1 MHPRRTRRRRH
12 PSRFAVSLLAA
23 TPLSALAA
31 DATLSAWG
39 AYFFFAIVATVVIV
53 LLLHEALD
61 DESADAARRE
71 ERRRERFRQ
80 APGVRRFH
88 ANEASGDQANHRV
101 A

>member
-12 PSRFAVSLLAA
+12 LGRLAVSLLAA

-31 DATLSAWG
+31 DPTLSAWG

-61 DESADAARRE
+61 DDSTDALRD
-71 ERRRERFRQ
+71 ERRRERFRS
-80 APGVRRFH
+80 ASSVHRFH
-88 ANEASGDQANHRV
+88 VNDVSADQANRRI

>member
-12 PSRFAVSLLAA
+12 RSRLAVSLVAA

-31 DATLSAWG
+31 DPTLSAWG

-61 DESADAARRE
+61 DESKDNARRE
-71 ERRRERFRQ
+71 ERPRERLRRL
-80 APGVRRFH
+80 PGIHRFH
-88 ANEASGDQANHRV
+88 ANDASGDQANRRV

>member
-12 PSRFAVSLLAA
+12 SSRLAVSLLAA

-31 DATLSAWG
+31 DPTLSAWG

-61 DESADAARRE
+61 DESTDNARGDK
-71 ERRRERFRQ
+71 RRRERFRS
-80 APGVRRFH
+80 ASEVHRFRV
-88 ANEASGDQANHRV
+88 NDASDQVHRRV

>member
-12 PSRFAVSLLAA
+12 ASQFAVWLLAA
-23 TPLSALAA
+23 TPLGALAA
-31 DATLSAWG
+31 DPTLSEWG

-61 DESADAARRE
+61 DEAADTARRE
-71 ERRRERFRQ
+71 KRRREPFRQ
-80 APGVRRFH
+80 APGVHRFH
-88 ANEASGDQANHRV
+88 ANGASGDQANHRV